1 MAKKQKSVYE
11 MKRHPL
17 SALWGDMAKAEQREL
32 HRSVESEGVLNNLVI
47 YEDMLLDGWHRC
59 QAAQAAGVPAWEVP
73 KETFD
78 GTHAEAA
85 EFVIAQNAYR
95 RSYKPGQRAAI
106 IVTVHDWAST
116 GRTGAAGGKTSKD
129 MAHEANTSER
139 TIRDAKV
146 AEKGGLGKQ
155 VREGEL
161 SPNTAAKIAKAGKA
175 DEYKAARSDKAKAD
189 IADKAKP
196 RMTAKEQ
203 KRVEKDLQGYMDSYI
218 ELDHEVTQFVKAVA
232 KHTKQ
237 ECADLAGVLSVVKH
251 LFNQGCTAGKME
263 EFNSQAQTIKT
274 LNGNLAIKSQEYND
288 MVKQVK
294 TAKRQVGAIQRKLDA
309 SEKARDA
316 MMRKAK

>member
-17 SALWGDMAKAEQREL
+17 SALWGDMGKAEQREL
-32 HRSVESEGVLNNLVI
+32 SRSVETKGILNNIVV
-47 YEDMLLDGWHRC
+47 YEDMVLDGWHRC
-59 QAAQAAGVPAWEVP
+59 QASQASGIPAWEVP
-73 KETFD
+73 KETFEGD
-78 GTHAEAA
+78 HAAAA

-106 IVTVHDWAST
+106 IVTVHDWATT
-116 GRTGAAGGKTSKD
+116 GRKGATGGKTNKD
-129 MAHEANTSER
+129 MAQEANTSER
-139 TIRDAKV
+139 TVRAAKV
-146 AEKGGLGKQ
+146 AEKGGLGEQ

-161 SPNTAAKIAKAGKA
+161 SPNTAAQIAKAGKA
-175 DEYKAARSDKAKAD
+175 GEYKAAKTEKQKDRVKDA
-189 IADKAKP
+189 AKP

-203 KRVEKDLQGYMDSYI
+203 KQVENDLQGFMDSYI

-251 LFNQGCTAGKME
+251 LFNQGCSAGKME

-274 LNGNLAIKSQEYND
+274 LKGNLAIKSQEYND

-294 TAKRQVGAIQRKLDA
+294 TAKRQVGAIQRKLDTC
-309 SEKARDA
+309 EKARDA
-316 MMRKAK
+316 MMRKTK